1 MSNIKR
7 KSLKNL
13 SILYLLILIAHKT
26 FGQNVLKWKLPSLI
40 KIMVIVKISF
50 IQNSQPSLLF

>member
-26 FGQNVLKWKLPSLI
+26 FWPEYFKMEITQSYKNNGDC
-40 KIMVIVKISF
+40 
-50 IQNSQPSLLF
+50 